1 MKAILTV
8 IGQDKSGI
16 IASVSTMLA
25 EKKINIEDISQTI
38 MQGCFTMIMLIDL
51 SNATLSFAELVK
63 EAEELGNQ
71 IGVQIIL
78 QHKDIFKA
86 MHRI

>member
-1 MKAILTV
+1 
-8 IGQDKSGI
+8 
-16 IASVSTMLA
+16 
-25 EKKINIEDISQTI
+25 